1 MDGALR
7 VVARQH
13 HLHRR
18 ILRAS
23 SSSPSPGARLLRS
36 NPLFDSVSTATFAAR
51 STSVKEKR
59 STARLQ
65 GTRAPG
71 DRFDTLAAEPPK
83 KAKCWRPPS
92 SPFASRLGT
101 KHLPNEGLRIGTV
114 RRPPRGVPKAEFSSG
129 NWYDVWLPNLAPTAE
144 TVKLAQGS
152 RSSREWA
159 AFAKRYRAEMA
170 NADNSRVLDLLAALS
185 RTTNFAVGCYC
196 EDESRCHRSILRQLL
211 LDRGA
216 QVL

>member
-1 MDGALR
+1 MA
-7 VVARQH
+7 V
-13 HLHRR
+13 R
-18 ILRAS
+18 I
-23 SSSPSPGARLLRS
+23 
-36 NPLFDSVSTATFAAR
+36 V
-51 STSVKEKR
+51 
-59 STARLQ
+59 
-65 GTRAPG
+65 
-71 DRFDTLAAEPPK
+71 
-83 KAKCWRPPS
+83 
-92 SPFASRLGT
+92 RLGT
-101 KHLPNEGLRIGTV
+101 KRLPNEGLRIGTV

-144 TVKLAQGS
+144 TVKLAQGG